1 MRNYLGQVEL
11 CLFCCMGRPSLNV
24 GSTFSWAGHWTVS
37 ERETQLSA
45 KQARVSPSSPCFNGM
60 CDVSGAR
67 IPTLVSQQ
75 RLARA

>member
-1 MRNYLGQVEL
+1 MRNYLEQVDL
-11 CLFCCMGRPSLNV
+11 CSFCCVGRPSLNV
-24 GSTFSWAGHWTVS
+24 GSTLSWAGPWTVL
-37 ERETQLSA
+37 EQEMQLSA

-67 IPTLVSQQ
+67 IPTLISPQ